1 MSAVCGSPLNAIP
14 HTRTRVRSGAR
25 PFAAASEDTCSA
37 TNCGI
42 ESLRQRAASSS
53 SASTAS
59 ASATPASILVSFLRQ
74 DPPTPGP
81 GIAMGLRGYPVLASA
96 MVAGISR
103 PSPDMTLAAMFAN
116 AKETSRTAVTQAS
129 DRPATSWG
137 SRRSSWTPA
146 PCRASR
152 LCQKRGHNLTS
163 DAWRHRR
170 PEHNQAPGLKRR
182 AHLFAG
188 CSQVVEVRCAVVL
201 DRCGDGNDIERTSGC
216 PSMSGTRPVARMGRP
231 MTTTRPRSPT

>member
-1 MSAVCGSPLNAIP
+1 MTPGLTGSGAFDHEAIAADGTIGHGRALTFPVDQQPRDRSPVDSRSMSAVCGSPLNAIP

-146 PCRASR
+146 PCRARSAPSTGAQPGSR
-152 LCQKRGHNLTS
+152 PQAPSPPVRRLFSGRRGS
-163 DAWRHRR
+163 VCRR
-170 PEHNQAPGLKRR
+170 P
-182 AHLFAG
+182 
-188 CSQVVEVRCAVVL
+188 
-201 DRCGDGNDIERTSGC
+201 
-216 PSMSGTRPVARMGRP
+216 RPVWRRQ
-231 MTTTRPRSPT
+231 

>member
-25 PFAAASEDTCSA
+25 PFVAASEDNCSA

-59 ASATPASILVSFLRQ
+59 ASATPASILVSVLRQ

-116 AKETSRTAVTQAS
+116 AKETSRKALLSSLASSALSSEGASRMHSAKLNTSRTAVTQAS

-146 PCRASR
+146 PCRARSAPSTGAQPGSR
-152 LCQKRGHNLTS
+152 PQAPSPPVRRLFSGRRGS
-163 DAWRHRR
+163 VCRR
-170 PEHNQAPGLKRR
+170 P
-182 AHLFAG
+182 
-188 CSQVVEVRCAVVL
+188 
-201 DRCGDGNDIERTSGC
+201 
-216 PSMSGTRPVARMGRP
+216 RPVWRRQ
-231 MTTTRPRSPT
+231 